1 MNNISIKY
9 PALFE
14 SADEASMTSQKRF
27 LRLTIFHA
35 FVLLIGTLLSINV
48 IPTKEYSM
56 AVAVFYILA
65 LVASYNLGKNRY
77 EKNWYNGRAIA
88 ESIKTS
94 TWKYCMR
101 AAPYTDDVSI
111 QVPNSR
117 FRNML
122 TQIIRSNSELGEVV
136 QDHQNT
142 NDQVTS
148 AMTSIRK
155 MTLEDRKSYYLQ
167 HRIDEQ
173 RLWYATKASDNNKM
187 HSRWFMGLMFAQG
200 CALLCVLLR
209 IAYPEW
215 QYWPTDVFA
224 LGAAFIISWT
234 QIKRHNELSSS
245 YSLTAQEIGIIRG
258 SIEEVETEEQFSE
271 YVSGAEVAFSREH
284 TQWIARQ
291 TRK

>member
-1 MNNISIKY
+1 MSNISINY

-14 SADEASMTSQKRF
+14 SADKASTTSQKRF
-27 LRLTIFHA
+27 LRLTILHA
-35 FVLLIGTLLSINV
+35 LVLLVGTILSINV

-56 AVAVFYILA
+56 IVAIFYIMA
-65 LVASYNLGKNRY
+65 LVFTYKLGKSRY

-101 AAPYTDDVSI
+101 AAPYDDDTSVQI
-111 QVPNSR
+111 PNAN

-122 TQIIRSNSELGEVV
+122 TQIIRTNNELGVIV
-136 QDHQNT
+136 QANQSTDEQIT
-142 NDQVTS
+142 ASMKD
-148 AMTSIRK
+148 IRK
-155 MTLEDRKSYYLQ
+155 MNLEDRKAYYLK

-173 RLWYATKASDNNKM
+173 RQWYATKASDNNKM
-187 HSRWFMGLMFAQG
+187 HNRWFVGLMLAQG
-200 CALLCVLLR
+200 SALLCVLLR

-224 LGAAFIISWT
+224 LGAAFILGWT
-234 QIKRHNELSSS
+234 QLKKHNELSSS

-258 SIEEVETEEQFSE
+258 GIESVLTEEQLSE
-271 YVSGAEVAFSREH
+271 YVSNTEMAFSREH
-284 TQWIARQ
+284 TQWVARQ
-291 TRK
+291 NQ

>member
-1 MNNISIKY
+1 MNYISIQY
-9 PALFE
+9 PTLFK
-14 SADEASMTSQKRF
+14 SADEVSTTSQRRF
-27 LRLTIFHA
+27 LQLTIFHTL
-35 FVLLIGTLLSINV
+35 VLLIGTLLSINI
-48 IPTKEYSM
+48 IPTKEYSIV
-56 AVAVFYILA
+56 VAIFYILA
-65 LVASYNLGKNRY
+65 LAISYKLGKSRY

-94 TWKYCMR
+94 SWKYCMR
-101 AAPYTDDVSI
+101 ADPYPDDISI
-111 QVPNSR
+111 QIPKSN

-122 TQIIRSNSELGEVV
+122 TQIIRSNSELGEIILS
-136 QDHQNT
+136 HQNT
-142 NDQVTS
+142 DEQITS
-148 AMTSIRK
+148 SMKYIRK
-155 MTLEDRKSYYLQ
+155 MDLEDRKSYYLQ

-187 HSRWFMGLMFAQG
+187 HSRWFKGLMFAQS

-224 LGAAFIISWT
+224 LSAAFIISWT
-234 QIKRHNELSSS
+234 QIKKYNELSSS

-258 SIEEVETEEQFSE
+258 GIESIETEEQFSG
-271 YVSGAEVAFSREH
+271 YVKGAEMAFSREH

-291 TRK
+291 NK

>member
-14 SADEASMTSQKRF
+14 SADRASTKSQKRF
-27 LRLTIFHA
+27 LRLTLFHA
-35 FVLLIGTLLSINV
+35 LVLLIGTLLSINV
-48 IPTKEYSM
+48 VPTKEYSM
-56 AVAVFYILA
+56 VVAIFYILA
-65 LVASYNLGKNRY
+65 LVVSYNLGKNRY

-101 AAPYTDDVSI
+101 ANPYTDDVSI
-111 QVPNSR
+111 QVPNSN

-122 TQIIRSNSELGEVV
+122 TQIIRGNSELGEVV
-136 QDHQNT
+136 QDHQST
-142 NDQVTS
+142 NEQVTDS
-148 AMTSIRK
+148 MKDIRK
-155 MTLEDRKSYYLQ
+155 MNLEERKSYYLQ

-173 RLWYATKASDNNKM
+173 RRWYATKASDNNKL
-187 HSRWFMGLMFAQG
+187 HSRWFKALMLAQG
-200 CALLCVLLR
+200 SALLCVLLR
-209 IAYPEW
+209 IVYPEW

-234 QIKRHNELSSS
+234 QIKKHNELSSS

-258 SIEEVETEEQFSE
+258 YFEDVETEEQFSE
-271 YVSGAEVAFSREH
+271 YVSGAEIAFSREH
-284 TQWIARQ
+284 TQWVARQ
-291 TRK
+291 NQ